1 MITMTHPDTIFPPL
15 NERMAL
21 LPEKV
26 TVFWSLL

>member
-1 MITMTHPDTIFPPL
+1 MTHPDTIFPPL
-15 NERMAL
+15 NERMAI